1 MRARADAA
9 VQEYVGGY
17 SSDPATGSLVFK
29 EGVLVTALRQGHWVR
44 GHARAPLS
52 HARAQLV
59 LDELNLAPTEVLEAL
74 NRLLDDNRELVVPET
89 GEVVRPHPHFM
100 LFATQN
106 PPGGAYGGRKQ
117 LSRALRNRFLEV
129 HVDDIPPAELNTMLQ
144 HRSRLPETFC
154 AAMVSVMVD
163 LQFARSSA
171 SLFAG
176 KAGLITARDLLKW
189 ADRKPASY
197 AELAL
202 AGYSLLAE
210 RRRAAADREQIR
222 AVLEKHCKGAVPAL
236 LGDGDGVPAAAAAAA
251 AATQAGMVW
260 THSMR
265 RLFALLA
272 ISCDHAEAVLLVG
285 ETGAGKTSAVAALAR
300 SRGKRLVTVNLHANT
315 EASDLLGAMRPSPH
329 ALFQWVDGPLV
340 QCMRNGDFL
349 LLDELALADDAVLE
363 RLNSVLDRTRA
374 LLLPER
380 DGETVV
386 AHAEFRLFATMNPGG
401 DFGKRELSPALRNRF
416 TEVWIPPMTSQDDFA
431 LLCASLVPPALV
443 DAARTMAAFAV
454 WFNARSPSPPLSAR
468 DLVAWAE
475 FVTNAGLP
483 DGALALAHGC
493 HLVVLDGLALH
504 MSFAKAAALVADA
517 LAAFPQLALEHEGS
531 GAFASVGG
539 RFGCAPFTIAA
550 GPEPPVRPRFSF
562 EAPTS
567 ARNARR
573 VLRAMQLAGKAVLL
587 EGSPGVGK
595 TALVGALAQC
605 AGYALERINLS
616 EHTDFADL
624 VGADLPTPEGAFAW
638 RDGPL
643 LTAMR
648 RGAWVLLDELNL
660 AGQTVLE
667 GLNALLDHRGVV
679 YVPELDAEVACAP
692 GFRLFAAQNP
702 PEQGGGRKGLPRSF
716 LSRFSKVYVSA
727 LGAAD
732 LEAIVRAG
740 FPALAPVRV
749 AQVLADNAAA
759 NAARV
764 RGESW
769 NLRDMLRRC
778 ELAERGVGD
787 DEAVDLVYFA
797 RLARAEDRAALARH
811 VAWRPVVPAVD
822 VTEDR
827 VVVGP
832 VVLARRARVA
842 VLSGGRSQALAAAHL
857 RPLQQLA
864 RCVQLGWPALVW
876 GAAGAGKSF
885 VVRALADM
893 AGAELVEL
901 PLSPSTDLHDLIG
914 GYAQRDAA
922 SAPVAAAAATDADV
936 LERDGAAWLASE
948 KAREAAALGGGAPT
962 PRFEW
967 VDGPLVTA
975 MQHGRWLVLDD
986 ASQCPP
992 SVLDRLNALLEPRG
1006 VLAFNGRVV
1015 VAHERFR
1022 VFVVCTSGT
1031 GALSRALVDRC
1042 CQVHVAPSAAAAS
1055 RRDDT
1060 LVAREALFDRD
1071 DWARAASLAAAGGT
1085 WAQLRLFVR
1094 LAERG
1099 LALDEARAVAY
1110 GDGAHAMD
1118 DAKDDDDDDD
1128 AQLEPASV
1136 FGTSA
1141 CLFRR
1146 DWRRDADLR
1155 ARRLPVL
1162 LTPAPAE
1169 LALARAAA
1177 ATAARWP
1184 PSRAP
1189 RALLA
1194 ASGLASV
1201 DDYRPAELFLG
1212 LCRLGLVPGDDWERA
1227 TARALVACTGPAGAC
1242 ARGEGESMIEL
1253 YCLPAHRRLAHLPE
1267 ADDWLRALMRG
1278 GDGDTTLLWAR
1289 LLRAAVAVEGALPS
1303 SDAPAV
1309 ALLDSGLLV
1318 PCARLVAARPV
1329 LAVDADAPRPP
1340 ASAALRALQD
1350 ELDVLAALAGNAAA
1364 RRDVAHAA
1372 GTLRWANEDAA
1383 RRTEQAQRAV
1393 AVARESCASS
1403 QPQPQSDDDAGVA
1416 RAVFARCE
1424 AQALVD
1430 VLQGRLPDVSR
1441 LRALYEA
1448 TGCVPASRLGPWVEL
1463 AWTADASRARRLIVE
1478 VCFLRLAAPAPS
1490 VREACR
1496 ALLDAPVAI
1505 GDVAARVAVLERAL
1519 DALRA
1524 CPPDVAPALD
1534 RLLFAH
1540 WSAMDG
1546 LNDDAH
1552 QAWVQLGL
1560 ARARQLAAS
1569 LSPLDPRAELDA
1581 GHAALRERVA
1591 IVGYSQ
1597 RAWALHRALEFGETA
1612 ARRADLDAEE
1622 AALREEIE
1630 AMAPHLVAPRATEY
1644 RKLVGAVS
1652 GVVGTLLADS
1662 EAVMA
1667 AGVEFARTLR
1677 RAALDVAADAVVC
1690 DVAMPFA
1697 HALLV
1702 IATALER
1709 AASDGGPADD
1719 HDDVVQQMRRL
1730 RVVGG
1735 DGTAALPAMRAAV
1748 RGWRAR
1754 KDAEDRKAAEAAS
1767 SVVWESKVRRAAI
1780 DMD

>member
-1 MRARADAA
+1 
-9 VQEYVGGY
+9 
-17 SSDPATGSLVFK
+17 
-29 EGVLVTALRQGHWVR
+29 
-44 GHARAPLS
+44 
-52 HARAQLV
+52 
-59 LDELNLAPTEVLEAL
+59 
-74 NRLLDDNRELVVPET
+74 
-89 GEVVRPHPHFM
+89 
-100 LFATQN
+100 
-106 PPGGAYGGRKQ
+106 
-117 LSRALRNRFLEV
+117 
-129 HVDDIPPAELNTMLQ
+129 VDDIPPAELKTMLQ
-144 HRSRLPETFC
+144 HRSRLPEAFC
-154 AAMVSVMVD
+154 AAMVNVMVD

-197 AELAL
+197 GELAL

-210 RRRAAADREQIR
+210 RRRVAADREQIR
-222 AVLEKHCKGAVPAL
+222 TVLEKHCKGAVPAL
-236 LGDGDGVPAAAAAAA
+236 LGDDDVPQTA
-251 AATQAGMVW
+251 AGMVW
-260 THSMR
+260 TRSMR

-272 ISCDHAEAVLLVG
+272 NSCDHAEAVLLVG

-340 QCMRNGDFL
+340 QCMRSGDWL

-386 AHAEFRLFATMNPGG
+386 AHPDFRLFATMNPGG

-416 TEVWIPPMTSQDDFA
+416 TEVWIPPMTAEDDFA
-431 LLCASLVPPALV
+431 LLCSSLLPPSHV
-443 DAARTMAAFAV
+443 DAARAMAAFTV

-468 DLVAWAE
+468 DLVAWAD
-475 FVTNAGLP
+475 FIAHAGLP
-483 DGALALAHGC
+483 DARLALAHGC
-493 HLVVLDGLALH
+493 HLVVLDGLPLH
-504 MSFAKAAALVADA
+504 MSPAKAAALVADA
-517 LAAFPQLALEHEGS
+517 LAAFPQLALHDDGGGT
-531 GAFASVGG
+531 GAFAVVGE
-539 RFGCAPFTIAA
+539 RFGCAPFTIAV
-550 GPEPPVRPRFSF
+550 GPEQPMRPRFSF

-567 ARNARR
+567 ASNARR

-595 TALVGALAQC
+595 TGLVAALAQC

-643 LTAMR
+643 LAAMR

-667 GLNALLDHRGVV
+667 GLNALLDHRGAV

-702 PEQGGGRKGLPRSF
+702 PEQGGGRKGLPKSF

-727 LGAAD
+727 LGATD

-740 FPALAPVRV
+740 FPALGPERV

-759 NAARV
+759 NAACV
-764 RGESW
+764 RGETW

-797 RLARAEDRAALARH
+797 RLARAEDRTKLARH
-811 VAWRPVVPAVD
+811 VAWRPAVPAVD
-822 VTEDR
+822 VAEHR
-827 VVVGP
+827 VAVGS
-832 VVLARRARVA
+832 VVLARRSRVA
-842 VLSGGRSQALAAAHL
+842 RLSGGRTQALVAAHL

-893 AGAELVEL
+893 TGANLVEL
-901 PLSPSTDLHDLIG
+901 PLSPSTDLHDLVG

-922 SAPVAAAAATDADV
+922 AAAAAAVMTSLGADDDDHSNV
-936 LERDGAAWLASE
+936 LGRDGAAWLAAQ
-948 KAREAAALGGGAPT
+948 KASEAAALGGAPT

-975 MQHGRWLVLDD
+975 MQRGSWLVLDD

-1015 VAHERFR
+1015 VPHEAFR
-1022 VFVVCTSGT
+1022 VFVVCTTGT
-1031 GALSRALVDRC
+1031 GSLSRALVDRC
-1042 CQVHVAPSAAAAS
+1042 CQVHVAPSAAS
-1055 RRDDT
+1055 RRDDA

-1071 DWARAASLAAAGGT
+1071 DWPSAGRMVAAAAAVAGGT
-1085 WAQLRLFVR
+1085 WAQLRVFVR

-1110 GDGAHAMD
+1110 GD
-1118 DAKDDDDDDD
+1118 DAPPSHDDDDDDNNNDDDD

-1146 DWRRDADLR
+1146 DWRRDADVR
-1155 ARRLPVL
+1155 ARRLPL
-1162 LTPAPAE
+1162 LLSPAPAQ
-1169 LALARAAA
+1169 LALARS
-1177 ATAARWP
+1177 AARSP
-1184 PSRAP
+1184 VLSRAP

-1194 ASGLASV
+1194 ASGLTSV
-1201 DDYRPAELFLG
+1201 DDYCPAELFLG

-1227 TARALVACTGPAGAC
+1227 TARALAACVGPAGAC
-1242 ARGEGESMIEL
+1242 ARGEGESMVEL
-1253 YCLPAHRRLAHLPE
+1253 YCLPAHGRFARLPE
-1267 ADDWLRALMRG
+1267 ADDWLRALMRRRDG
-1278 GDGDTTLLWAR
+1278 GDDDRATLLWAR
-1289 LLRAAVAVEGALPS
+1289 LLRAAVADEGALPV
-1303 SDAPAV
+1303 DAPAV
-1309 ALLDSGLLV
+1309 ALLDSGLPT
-1318 PCARLVAARPV
+1318 PCARLVAARPL

-1340 ASAALRALQD
+1340 ASAALRALQA
-1350 ELDVLAALAGNAAA
+1350 ELDALAALAGSAAA

-1383 RRTEQAQRAV
+1383 RRTEQARRAV
-1393 AVARESCASS
+1393 AVARESCTASRPS
-1403 QPQPQSDDDAGVA
+1403 QQQPGAAADAAVA
-1416 RAVFARCE
+1416 HAVFARCE
-1424 AQALVD
+1424 AQALAD
-1430 VLQGRLPDVSR
+1430 VLEGRLPNVSR

-1448 TGCVPASRLGPWVEL
+1448 TGCVPASRLAPWVEL
-1463 AWTADASRARRLIVE
+1463 AWTADASRARRLVVE
-1478 VCFLRLAAPAPS
+1478 VCFLRLATPAPS

-1519 DALRA
+1519 DAMRA
-1524 CPPDVAPALD
+1524 CPPDDVAVALD
-1534 RLLFAH
+1534 RLLFVH
-1540 WSAMDG
+1540 WSASVASAMDG
-1546 LNDDAH
+1546 GEPGRLDDAH
-1552 QAWVQLGL
+1552 EESARAWIHLGL

-1569 LSPLDPRAELDA
+1569 LSPLDPRAELEA
-1581 GHAALRERVA
+1581 GHAALHERAA
-1591 IVGYSQ
+1591 IVGFCQ

-1622 AALREEIE
+1622 AALRGEIE
-1630 AMAPHLVAPRATEY
+1630 AVAPHLVAPRAKEY
-1644 RKLVGAVS
+1644 RALVGAVR
-1652 GVVGTLLADS
+1652 GAVETLLLGDAD
-1662 EAVMA
+1662 AVLA
-1667 AGVEFARTLR
+1667 AGSEFARTLR
-1677 RAALDVAADAVVC
+1677 RAALDVAADSMVC
-1690 DVAMPFA
+1690 DVAVPFA

-1702 IATALER
+1702 VASALER
-1709 AASDGGPADD
+1709 AAVDGAGGGEDG
-1719 HDDVVQQMRRL
+1719 DVVQRMRRL
-1730 RVVGG
+1730 RAMGG
-1735 DGTAALPAMRAAV
+1735 DGTAAVPAMRAAV

-1767 SVVWESKVRRAAI
+1767 SVVWESKVRFGCCPRAGRSDALW
-1780 DMD
+1780 